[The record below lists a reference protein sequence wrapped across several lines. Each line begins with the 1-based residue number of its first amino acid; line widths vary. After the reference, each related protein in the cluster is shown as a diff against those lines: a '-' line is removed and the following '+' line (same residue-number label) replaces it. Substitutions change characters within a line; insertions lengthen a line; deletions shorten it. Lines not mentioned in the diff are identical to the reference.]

1 MHAAATKPQ
10 LSRLRYCAG
19 FVKQS
24 WIRRQVASSYLTF
37 EEKQTLSPPAVEG
50 TRLFWITVLCLM
62 PTFLQRIASS
72 GQGDTYGQ
80 IDGVSLAPLG
90 YVGNVGVIFACLFV
104 LRASLSIKETAAL
117 VLLFFFGLAQ
127 IAMTQNEYG
136 IGSIE
141 LFFTYIRAIIWLFCA
156 FIFARTAFNTQIFAD
171 VFIKLTTFFFLIV
184 IGSAAIFYTT
194 GVPFGTVIGQGVV
207 RSHGLFSEPS
217 VLGSIAPAFIV
228 ISFRKRSYVQLLIG
242 VLALFFSNSTT
253 AYTTLLL
260 VILVEAFSRFPK
272 TQSILLGLIV
282 GTFILFLFALNFS
295 NSFIISDFAR
305 YLSQQAD
312 FFLGNSTFKRFTVDR
327 LLNSLIDLPNFLSA
341 GENDYS
347 QDIGN
352 LARLG
357 GPRVMINHMAND
369 GFYWSGY
376 GLSIFA
382 IISLESYRSVLDFGI
397 LPYFIGSFGVIL
409 GVTAIIFFTWRI
421 DRWKYTDPTMFT
433 IFTSALLGTML
444 NSAGGLSLYIL
455 VLIGGFA
462 VRQDLSIR
470 DSK

>member
-1 MHAAATKPQ
+1 
-10 LSRLRYCAG
+10 
-19 FVKQS
+19 
-24 WIRRQVASSYLTF
+24 VASSSLTF
-37 EEKQTLSPPAVEG
+37 EQKHAPSQRAVEG
-50 TRLFWITVLCLM
+50 ARLFWVTVLCLM

-72 GQGDTYGQ
+72 GQGDRFGQ
-80 IDGVSLAPLG
+80 IDGISLAPLG
-90 YVGNVGVIFACLFV
+90 YVANVGVIFACLFL

-117 VLLFFFGLAQ
+117 VLVFFFGLAQ
-127 IAMTQNEYG
+127 IVITQSEYG
-136 IGSIE
+136 IGSVE
-141 LFFTYIRAIIWLFCA
+141 LFFTYSRAIIWFFCA
-156 FIFARTAFNTQIFAD
+156 FVFARTAFNAKIFAD

-184 IGSAAIFYTT
+184 IASAAIFYTT

-228 ISFRKRSYVQLLIG
+228 ISFKRRSYAQLLIG
-242 VLALFFSNSTT
+242 LLALFFANSTT

-260 VILVEAFSRFPK
+260 VLLVEAFSRFPK
-272 TQSILLGLIV
+272 TQSILLGAIV
-282 GTFILFLFALNFS
+282 TTFILFLFVLNFS

-312 FFLGNSTFKRFTVDR
+312 FYLGNSTFKRFTVDR

-357 GPRVMINHMAND
+357 GPRVMINLMAND
-369 GFYWSGY
+369 GFYWLGY

-382 IISLESYRSVLDFGI
+382 IISLDSYRSVLDFGI
-397 LPYFIGSFGVIL
+397 LPYFIGSFGVVL
-409 GVTAIIFFTWRI
+409 GVSAIIFFTWRI
-421 DRWKYTDPTMFT
+421 DRWKYTDRTMFT

-455 VLIGGFA
+455 VLIGAFA
-462 VRQDLSIR
+462 VKR
-470 DSK
+470 DSSNRDFK